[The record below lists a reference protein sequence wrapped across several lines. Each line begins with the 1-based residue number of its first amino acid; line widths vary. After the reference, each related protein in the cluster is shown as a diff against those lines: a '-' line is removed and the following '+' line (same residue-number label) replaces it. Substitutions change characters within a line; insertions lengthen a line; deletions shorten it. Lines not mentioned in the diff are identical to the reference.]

1 MQRDVIKAI
10 PLALAFVLLTTS
22 GILPAS
28 ALTVSAN
35 VNVIQ
40 PGSLNSGDQNH
51 LQQNEPWITIDP
63 ANTNVLVTG
72 ANDYRR
78 SRFLPVGVPTSI
90 WMGYYRSTN
99 GGGAWTNDLVPGFP
113 GDNTPQ
119 GLASPA
125 HGLAG
130 ASDPIMA
137 FDLNGNLYYSF
148 IAFNAGGF
156 PDTPGPLQENGVFV
170 AKYTSDGA
178 TYSSTTTVD
187 FNGNSL
193 GVFDDKDFLAVDT
206 QAGSPFAGRVY
217 TCWTGFI
224 GSAPPPTSLFGG
236 DRIMFSFSSDGGQ
249 SYSSPHIVSDRGQ
262 QGSILNQDCGIATAP
277 DGTIY
282 VTWVTF
288 ASGGQFQPTAT
299 GVSLVKST
307 DGGIHFS
314 KAVQVASFSAVPRN
328 NGQRDCCGVFGFRTA
343 RTQQPAVDP
352 SGNVYVTYFADTNP
366 APNFDSSGNV
376 ILANIDS
383 DVFVAKSMDGGS
395 TFTLTNITAN
405 NVQSGQDHDEVF
417 PAISTVAGR
426 IDVAYY
432 TDINDP
438 TPADNN
444 QPSLALNAGG
454 PGPQALIDVYYS
466 FSTNGGSS
474 WTAVKVTDVTS
485 NANWPMF
492 VSGTLPFHGD
502 YIGIASAGNTV
513 HIVWTDNRNV
523 VFTDPNLSTP
533 AVEANNTGNRDQDI
547 YTATITQ

>member
-1 MQRDVIKAI
+1 MQRDMIKAL
-10 PLALAFVLLTTS
+10 PLALALVLLTVS

-28 ALTVSAN
+28 ALTVGAN

-40 PGSLNSGDQNH
+40 PGSLNNGDQNH

-63 ANTNVLVTG
+63 ANTNILVAG

-78 SRFLPVGVPTSI
+78 SRFLPAGVPTSV

-148 IAFNAGGF
+148 IAFNSGGF

-170 AKYTSDGA
+170 AKYTSNGA
-178 TYSSTTTVD
+178 TYSFTATVD

-193 GVFDDKDFLAVDT
+193 GVFDDKN
-206 QAGSPFAGRVY
+206 
-217 TCWTGFI
+217 
-224 GSAPPPTSLFGG
+224 FGG

-249 SYSSPHIVSDRGQ
+249 SFSSPHIVSDRGQ

-288 ASGGQFQPTAT
+288 ASGGQFQPTTT

-343 RTQQPAVDP
+343 RTQQPAVDT

-366 APNFDSSGNV
+366 APNFDSSDNV

-383 DVFVAKSMDGGS
+383 DVFVAKSTDGGAN
-395 TFTLTNITAN
+395 FTLTNITAN

-417 PAISTVAGR
+417 PAIAAVAGR
-426 IDVAYY
+426 IDVAFY
-432 TDINDP
+432 TDVNDP
-438 TPADNN
+438 NQADNN

-454 PGPQALIDVYYS
+454 PGPQSIIDVYYS
-466 FSTNGGSS
+466 FSTNGGIS
-474 WTAVKVTDVTS
+474 WTAVKVTDTPS
-485 NANWPMF
+485 NGNWPMF

-513 HIVWTDNRNV
+513 HIVWTD
-523 VFTDPNLSTP
+523 
-533 AVEANNTGNRDQDI
+533 
-547 YTATITQ
+547 